1 MAKILVV
8 DDERAIRNTLKDI
21 LEFEGYTIDLAENG
35 KVGLEKALATTY
47 DLIYTDIKMPEMDG
61 LEMLQAYRQAVKEN
75 GTEES
80 PVVMISGHGT
90 VETAVEALKAH
101 IAPLKAAPVEF
112 GNVTVKQYTQGNNIN
127 FIIEKNRCGFSDK
140 RCVDFMSDC
149 SLQIK
154 KTPEAF

>member
-1 MAKILVV
+1 MRISFFFTNFAANYKLGRLATFMAKILVV

-75 GTEES
+75 GAEER
-80 PVVMISGHGT
+80 
-90 VETAVEALKAH
+90 
-101 IAPLKAAPVEF
+101 
-112 GNVTVKQYTQGNNIN
+112 Q
-127 FIIEKNRCGFSDK
+127 
-140 RCVDFMSDC
+140 
-149 SLQIK
+149 
-154 KTPEAF
+154 

>member
-1 MAKILVV
+1 MRISFFFTNFAANYKLGRLATFMAKILVV

-35 KVGLEKALATTY
+35 KVGLEKALANTY

-90 VETAVEALKAH
+90 VETAVDALKNGAFDF
-101 IAPLKAAPVEF
+101 IVKPLYLNLLLLTTKHA
-112 GNVTVKQYTQGNNIN
+112 IN
-127 FIIEKNRCGFSDK
+127 H
-140 RCVDFMSDC
+140 
-149 SLQIK
+149 
-154 KTPEAF
+154 